1 MRKAIVSLA
10 LALVTAVAF
19 ALPTTQE
26 VEAQVRQGNYSQA
39 EAMMNEVVTARPGSA
54 RAHYVYAEIL
64 AHNRNYAKAAD
75 EAQKARQI
83 DPALSFTDPAKFRA
97 FEQLLAREQSAS
109 KSSSGSLNIGPS
121 GTSTDRAAPARAA
134 PTREAPVREST
145 GAPGWLWGLGAIAL
159 AWVAWRMM
167 AKRRAAGAAGAAG
180 MAAGPAGAT
189 AYGPMNP
196 NAGGPY
202 GPGNAYGPGQPVGPA
217 AMGRPGSGMLGT
229 GMAVAGG
236 VAGGMLLNEMLNR
249 RHDGGA
255 TGNAAQGGSDG
266 LVPGSFDTGDA
277 QVAANEL
284 QSRDVDFGSGNEWG
298 GDAGSIDVGDAG
310 GSGDDWG

>member
-189 AYGPMNP
+189 AHGPMNP

-284 QSRDVDFGSGNEWG
+284 QSRDVDFGSGNDWG

>member
-167 AKRRAAGAAGAAG
+167 AKRRAAGAAG

-284 QSRDVDFGSGNEWG
+284 QSRDVDFGSGNDWG

>member
-284 QSRDVDFGSGNEWG
+284 QSRDVDFGSGNDWG

>member
-167 AKRRAAGAAGAAG
+167 AKRRAAGVAG

-284 QSRDVDFGSGNEWG
+284 QSRDVDFGSGNDWG